1 MHDIA
6 LKIAIVCAAGIGAQW
21 LAWRLRLPAI
31 VLLLAAGFLAGP
43 ATGFLDPA
51 KDFGEIY
58 RPLISLAVAII
69 LFEGGLTLNFK
80 EIRET
85 STTVRRIILFGGPLV
100 WLMTA
105 MAAHS
110 IAGLSW
116 TTAIVLGAILV
127 VTGPTVIMPLL
138 RQAQLSS
145 RPASILRW
153 EAIVNDPIGAL
164 LAVLSF
170 ETVLILHGGH
180 HASELAIR
188 VPLALL
194 IALGGGWAAA
204 KFLQWLFIRGHVA
217 EYLKVPVLLS
227 VLLVAYAVTNL
238 ALEEAGLL
246 TVTVMG
252 IALANTRL
260 ASLSEIRR
268 FKETITIL
276 LVSGVFILLTASLTI
291 ADIQALDWRTVA
303 FVASLLFVIR
313 PLAIFVATAGS
324 GATWQERLLTGWIAP
339 RGIVA
344 VAVSGLFGATLVD
357 IGVADG
363 NKMVAVTFS
372 VVVATIILH
381 GFSLGPLAAALDLK
395 SAQKPGVLIVGGSR
409 WATALA
415 RKLSELEIP
424 VMIADRNWNHISD
437 ARLANVPVYFGE
449 VLSEEAH
456 HAIDFNRFSYL
467 IAAGDNDAH
476 NALVCTDFGLEFG
489 RSHVFQLAPAKS
501 ESERHALNFTL
512 GGRPLANEDISYWQL
527 QANEIAGWT
536 FQVTTLTED
545 FGFDAYLQ
553 SRSDGA
559 IVLFWIRPSGKIVF
573 ASTAAGEP
581 SAEDRVLCY
590 APAGNEVRA
599 AKRANAPDE
608 SN

>member
-1 MHDIA
+1 MHEIA
-6 LKIAIVCAAGIGAQW
+6 LKIALVCAAGIGAQW
-21 LAWRLRLPAI
+21 LAWRLQLPAI
-31 VLLLAAGFLAGP
+31 VLLLVAGFLAGP
-43 ATGFLDPA
+43 ATGFLNPA
-51 KDFGEIY
+51 ADFGEIY
-58 RPLISLAVAII
+58 RPLISLSVAII

-85 STTVRRIILFGGPLV
+85 STTVRHIVMFGGPLV
-100 WLMTA
+100 WLLTA
-105 MAAHS
+105 LSAHF

-116 TTAIVLGAILV
+116 TTAVVLGAILV

-170 ETVLILHGGH
+170 ETVLILHGDH
-180 HASELAIR
+180 HASDLAVR
-188 VPLALL
+188 VPLALVL
-194 IALGGGWAAA
+194 ALVGGWAAA
-204 KFLQWLFIRGHVA
+204 RLIKWLFIRGHVP
-217 EYLKVPVLLS
+217 EYLKVPILLTVVLL
-227 VLLVAYAVTNL
+227 AYAATNV

-252 IALANTRL
+252 VALANTRL

-268 FKETITIL
+268 FKETVTIL
-276 LVSGVFILLTASLTI
+276 LVSGVFILLTASLTV
-291 ADIQALDWRTVA
+291 ADIRSLDWRTVA

-313 PLAIFVATAGS
+313 PLAIFAATIGS

-344 VAVSGLFGATLVD
+344 VAVSGLFGATLTG

-363 NKMVAVTFS
+363 SKMVAVTFA

-381 GFSLGPLAAALDLK
+381 GFSLGPLAAALGLK

-415 RKLSELEIP
+415 RKLSDLEIP
-424 VMIADRNWNHISD
+424 AMIADRAWNRISE
-437 ARLANVPVYFGE
+437 ARLANVPVYYGE

-456 HAIDFNRFSYL
+456 HTIDFNRFSYL
-467 IAAGDNDAH
+467 IAAGDNDAY

-489 RSHVFQLAPAKS
+489 RSHVFQIEPGKS
-501 ESERHALNFTL
+501 ESERHTLNFTL
-512 GGRPLANEDISYWQL
+512 GGRPLAGSPVSFWQL

-536 FQVTTLTED
+536 FQVTTLSED
-545 FGFDAYLQ
+545 FGYDAYLQ
-553 SRSDGA
+553 SRDEKA
-559 IVLFWIRPSGKIVF
+559 IVLMWIKPSGKIVF

-581 SAEDRVLCY
+581 SAEDQVLCY
-590 APAGNEVRA
+590 APADTEARASKRA
-599 AKRANAPDE
+599 AAMNE
-608 SN
+608 SE

>member
-31 VLLLAAGFLAGP
+31 VLLLAAGFIAGP
-43 ATGFLDPA
+43 ATGFLNPA
-51 KDFGEIY
+51 ADFGEIY
-58 RPLISLAVAII
+58 RPLVSLSVAII

-85 STTVRRIILFGGPLV
+85 STVVRRIILLGGPMV
-100 WLMTA
+100 WLLTA
-105 MAAHS
+105 LSAHY

-116 TTAIVLGAILV
+116 TTAVVLGAILV

-164 LAVLSF
+164 FAVLAF
-170 ETVLILHGGH
+170 ETVLILHGDH
-180 HASELAIR
+180 HASDLAIR
-188 VPLALL
+188 VPLALVL
-194 IALGGGWAAA
+194 ALVGGWAAA
-204 KFLQWLFIRGHVA
+204 RLIKWLFIRGHVP
-217 EYLKVPVLLS
+217 EYLKVPVLLAV
-227 VLLVAYAVTNL
+227 VLFAYSVTNV
-238 ALEEAGLL
+238 ALEETGLL

-268 FKETITIL
+268 FKETVTIL
-276 LVSGVFILLTASLTI
+276 LVSGVFILLTASLTV
-291 ADIQALDWRTVA
+291 ADIRSLDWRTFV

-313 PLAIFVATAGS
+313 PLAIFLATIGS
-324 GATWQERLLTGWIAP
+324 GATWQERLLAGWIAP

-344 VAVSGLFGATLVD
+344 VAVSGLFGATLAG

-363 NKMVAVTFS
+363 NKMVAVTFA

-395 SAQKPGVLIVGGSR
+395 SAQKPGILIIGGSR

-415 RKLSELEIP
+415 RKLMELEIP
-424 VMIADRNWNHISD
+424 VMIADRAWNRISD
-437 ARLANVPVYFGE
+437 ARLANVPVYYGE

-456 HAIDFNRFSYL
+456 HAIDFNRYSDL
-467 IAAGDNDAH
+467 IAAGDNDAY
-476 NALVCTDFGLEFG
+476 NALVCTDFAPEFG
-489 RSHVFQLAPAKS
+489 RSHVFQIEPGKT
-501 ESERHALNFTL
+501 ESGRHTLNFTL
-512 GGRPLANEDISYWQL
+512 GGRPVAEKPVSFWKL

-536 FQVTTLTED
+536 FQVTTLSED
-545 FGFDAYLQ
+545 FGYDAYLQ
-553 SRSDGA
+553 SRHESA
-559 IVLFWIRPSGKIVF
+559 IVFFWIKPSGKIVF
-573 ASTAAGEP
+573 ASTAGGEP

-590 APAGNEVRA
+590 APVDNETRASKRA
-599 AKRANAPDE
+599 ATSSE
-608 SN
+608 GG